1 MTWKILTLLTLAT
14 PLAMVILGLICW
26 RFPPGG
32 PNWILGFR
40 SRRARAGDASWKFAQ
55 CWAGRLWFLLGL
67 GWLVAVLF
75 VSKNQYELPIEASLP
90 VYLNMVGLQL
100 GCLIAVILGMNL
112 ALLIRFD
119 RFGRVRTKKER
130 KKKKAPQEALPLE
143 DEYEQLPEYAEGES
157 ADYGEEYPEDAG
169 DEYADEDLAELS
181 SDSPEAYTDYEDYG
195 DYGDYE
201 EYAED
206 DPLCDLA
213 EDSDSDGPEWI

>member
-1 MTWKILTLLTLAT
+1 MTLKIMTLLALAA

-67 GWLVAVLF
+67 GWVIAVLLI
-75 VSKNQYELPIEASLP
+75 SRKQSTLPIEDSLP

-100 GCLIAVILGMNL
+100 AGLLLVILGMNV

-130 KKKKAPQEALPLE
+130 KKEEKASREGLPQ
-143 DEYEQLPEYAEGES
+143 DEEYGQLPEYYEDEAEEAPEEGEYPEE
-157 ADYGEEYPEDAG
+157 AAQYQEEDFGDYDGEDFEDYGEYEE
-169 DEYADEDLAELS
+169 
-181 SDSPEAYTDYEDYG
+181 YEDYSEHAEEGPLG
-195 DYGDYE
+195 DPVEGDT
-201 EYAED
+201 ED
-206 DPLCDLA
+206 T
-213 EDSDSDGPEWI
+213 EWI